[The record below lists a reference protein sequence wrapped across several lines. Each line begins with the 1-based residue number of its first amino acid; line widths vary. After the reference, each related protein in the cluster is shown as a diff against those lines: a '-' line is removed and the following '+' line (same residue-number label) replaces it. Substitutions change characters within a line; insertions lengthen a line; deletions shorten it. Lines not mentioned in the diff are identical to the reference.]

1 MNVGYHKGMIHFK
14 DPVISFLNV
23 FHEHN
28 HEAFVVGGCVRDA
41 LIGKESIDIDVTTS
55 ASIDDIQYL
64 FEANIISKD
73 GIEYQS
79 LTIEYHNQL
88 FQVTSYRHDSEYE
101 HHRFPKTRRVISFQD
116 DVWRRDFTMNGLYWN
131 EQKGL
136 VDLVGGIEDI
146 HHKLIRTIQ
155 DPSLRFQED
164 ALRLLRAFRFSAQLG
179 FDIERNTYNACL
191 QHKEL
196 ILSLS
201 KERVTQEVMKAL
213 NGDYIQEKYTEL
225 RSYLLDVFK
234 LEGYYAQFD
243 LSLVTHPLVR
253 WLLMFKPKKHSLFDA
268 MNHFS
273 FTNKQKELLIMMD
286 EHAYLTLQDDK
297 IMIKTL
303 LKRISMDTFGAL
315 CQLHYALGNLNQE
328 RFNAIINTV
337 QDIHLN
343 EEAYTLAHLKIK
355 GDVCVKKKMSY
366 TQIASFLQSC
376 LDLVIA
382 HPELNTPDYLSMKCD
397 EWIIEHQ

>member
-1 MNVGYHKGMIHFK
+1 MIHFK
-14 DPVISFLNV
+14 DPILSFFSV
-23 FHEHN
+23 FHEHD

-55 ASIDDIQYL
+55 ASIEDIQYL
-64 FEANIISKD
+64 FDSNIISKD

-79 LTIEYHNQL
+79 LTIEYHSQL
-88 FQVTSYRHDSEYE
+88 FQVTSYRQDSEYE
-101 HHRFPKTRRVISFQD
+101 HHRFPKTSRVISYQD

-136 VDLVGGIEDI
+136 VDLVGGLEDI
-146 HHKLIRTIQ
+146 HHKQIRTIQ

-179 FDIERNTYNACL
+179 FDIEENTYLASL
-191 QHKEL
+191 QHKHL

-213 NGDYIQEKYTEL
+213 NGDFIQEKHGQL
-225 RSYLLDVFK
+225 RSVLLDVFK

-243 LSLVTHPLVR
+243 LTLVTHPLVR
-253 WLLMFKPKKHSLFDA
+253 WLLMFKPKHHSLFDV

-273 FTNKQKELLIMMD
+273 FTKKQKELLIMMD
-286 EHAYLTLQDDK
+286 EHAYLTLLDDK

-303 LKRISMDTFGAL
+303 LKRISMDAFGAL
-315 CQLHYALGNLNQE
+315 SQLHYALGNLNQE
-328 RFNAIINTV
+328 SFEAIINTV
-337 QDIHLN
+337 QAIHLN
-343 EEAYTLAHLKIK
+343 EEAYTLAQLKIK
-355 GDVCVKKKMSY
+355 GDVCVKKKMPY

-382 HPELNTPDYLSMKCD
+382 HPELNTPDFLSMKCD

>member
-1 MNVGYHKGMIHFK
+1 MIHFK
-14 DPVISFLNV
+14 DPILSFLNV

-28 HEAFVVGGCVRDA
+28 HEAFVVGGCVRDS

-55 ASIDDIQYL
+55 ASIEDIQHL
-64 FEANIISKD
+64 FDSNIISKD

-79 LTIEYHNQL
+79 LTIEYQNQL

-101 HHRFPKTRRVISFQD
+101 HHRFPKTSRVISYQD

-131 EQKGL
+131 EHKGL
-136 VDLVGGIEDI
+136 IDLVGGVEDI
-146 HHKLIRTIQ
+146 HLKQIRTIHE
-155 DPSLRFQED
+155 PSHRFQED

-179 FDIERNTYNACL
+179 FEIEENTYLACL
-191 QHKEL
+191 QYKDL

-201 KERVTQEVMKAL
+201 KERITQEVMKAL
-213 NGDYIQEKYTEL
+213 NGDYIQEKHDKL
-225 RSYLLDVFK
+225 RAILLDVFK
-234 LEGYYAQFD
+234 LEGYYGQFD

-253 WLLMFKPKKHSLFDA
+253 WLLMFKPKCHSLSDV

-273 FTNKQKELLIMMD
+273 FTKKQKELLIMMD
-286 EHAYLTLQDDK
+286 EHAYLTPLNDK
-297 IMIKTL
+297 VMIKTL
-303 LKRISMDTFGAL
+303 LKRISMDAFGAL
-315 CQLHYALGNLNQE
+315 CQLHYALGNLNE
-328 RFNAIINTV
+328 RDFKAIISTV
-337 QDIHLN
+337 QAIHLN
-343 EEAYTLAHLKIK
+343 EEAYTLAQLKIK

-382 HPELNTPDYLSMKCD
+382 HPELNTLEFLSMKCD
-397 EWIIEHQ
+397 EWINEHQ